1 MSINAQ
7 TALGLFAEGYTMVK
21 ARFQKVA
28 SLLTMAAAGMSGVAL
43 LMLID
48 AGTAGISMVSAA
60 DTVSGKDW
68 TPPENPDPQT
78 ILNEAKADAQAK
90 RYEIALAKQVW
101 FHENALSL
109 NQAMT
114 GVRLSFAL
122 ANWESLGRVYPLA
135 LAKLQAIRD
144 GLQER
149 ALKGEDLM
157 SAFADLAAI
166 NRTLGEDFRTS
177 EAFRALDALNPK
189 VATMAIVYVKPALV
203 KSKDYDLYLKYT
215 DVKRDYL
222 RMRQHY
228 ERNILM
234 VEDKKIGPNLA
245 DFAKKSFRNGSA
257 TLVAILAVSDRKQ
270 EASDIAS
277 LAKKQLDDPEFHK
290 ELDAALTGTVPKAFP

>member
-1 MSINAQ
+1 
-7 TALGLFAEGYTMVK
+7 MVNT
-21 ARFQKVA
+21 RFQKV
-28 SLLTMAAAGMSGVAL
+28 SGLLMMAAAGMGGVAL
-43 LMLID
+43 LTLID
-48 AGTAGISMVSAA
+48 AGTAGISVVTAA
-60 DTVSGKDW
+60 DTATGKDW

-78 ILNEAKADAQAK
+78 ILNEAQADAKAK

-122 ANWESLGRVYPLA
+122 SNWESLGRAYPPA
-135 LAKLQAIRD
+135 LAKLQSIRD

-166 NRTLGEDFRTS
+166 NRTLGEDSRTS

-189 VATMAIVYVKPALV
+189 AAKMAIFYVKPALV

-222 RMRQHY
+222 QMRQLY
-228 ERNILM
+228 ELNM
-234 VEDKKIGPNLA
+234 QMAEDKKFGPNLA
-245 DFAKKSFRNGSA
+245 DFAKKSFRSGSA
-257 TLVAILAVSDRKQ
+257 TLVAILAVSDRK
-270 EASDIAS
+270 EDASEIAS
-277 LAKKQLDDPEFHK
+277 LAKNQIDDSDFHK
-290 ELDAALTGTVPKAFP
+290 ELDAALTGTVPKPFP

>member
-1 MSINAQ
+1 
-7 TALGLFAEGYTMVK
+7 MVK

>member
-1 MSINAQ
+1 
-7 TALGLFAEGYTMVK
+7 MVNT
-21 ARFQKVA
+21 RFQKV
-28 SLLTMAAAGMSGVAL
+28 SGLLMMAAAGMGGVAL
-43 LMLID
+43 LTLID
-48 AGTAGISMVSAA
+48 AGTAGISVVTAA
-60 DTVSGKDW
+60 DTATGKDW

-78 ILNEAKADAQAK
+78 ILNEAQADAKAK

-122 ANWESLGRVYPLA
+122 SNWESLGRAYPPA
-135 LAKLQAIRD
+135 LAKLQSIRD

-166 NRTLGEDFRTS
+166 NRTLGEDSRTS

-189 VATMAIVYVKPALV
+189 AAKMAIFYVKPALV

-222 RMRQHY
+222 QMRQLY
-228 ERNILM
+228 ELNMQM
-234 VEDKKIGPNLA
+234 VEDKKFGPNLA

-257 TLVAILAVSDRKQ
+257 TLIAILAVSDRKQ

-277 LAKKQLDDPEFHK
+277 LAKKQIDDPDFHK
-290 ELDAALTGTVPKAFP
+290 ELDAALTGTIPKAFP